1 MGKTKYRSEYPC
13 LFQSRFEPRKR
24 MAIDGVLWW
33 CVWDNKK
40 SEWSSGANFVPKS
53 KTRRDALLKMM
64 IRFREGD
71 LPFEPDEEGK
81 DLQWLRCE
89 ARGGVI
95 RHEQKKVNCQE
106 PLRASC
112 TKA

>member
-1 MGKTKYRSEYPC
+1 MGKTKYRSDYPC
-13 LFQSRFEPRKR
+13 CGQSRFKPAKR
-24 MAIDGVLWW
+24 TAIDGRVWW
-33 CVWDNKK
+33 CVWDNK
-40 SEWSSGANFVPKS
+40 EGMYLHGRHN
-53 KTRRDALLKMM
+53 TRRDCVLTIYMNLRHG
-64 IRFREGD
+64 RFE
-71 LPFEPDEEGK
+71 FEPDEEGK